1 MKRKTLKIVPV
12 TEDGVLS
19 RKDSTESGYSSSCTD
34 STDSL
39 YHTSPATPQFHRYMR
54 EHIKE
59 VRNGNTFIGCRYYN
73 SSDSN
78 DSNDSNNSVRSTGT
92 TQSEY
97 ENRIKR
103 QNKLVKY
110 SGCTIAIAALF
121 GITLI

>member
-19 RKDSTESGYSSSCTD
+19 RKDSTDSGYTSSCTD

-39 YHTSPATPQFHRYMR
+39 YHTSPATPQFHRHMR

-59 VRNGNTFIGCRYYN
+59 VRNGNTFVGIRNFN

-78 DSNDSNNSVRSTGT
+78 DSNDSVRSTGT

-97 ENRIKR
+97 ENRIKC
-103 QNKLVKY
+103 QNKCIKY

>member
-59 VRNGNTFIGCRYYN
+59 VRNGNIFIGGSVSN
-73 SSDSN
+73 NSN
-78 DSNDSNNSVRSTGT
+78 DSVRSTST

-97 ENRIKR
+97 EDRIKR